1 MVMLFISTVVSVEIN
16 RSRNFKSDLH
26 KTKYAE
32 LALLFKINVLLL
44 TDSVHFHLDGLL
56 YHILN
61 SRKWSFHVVWKR
73 ILQLHKG
80 YLKM

>member
-16 RSRNFKSDLH
+16 RRCNFKSDLH

-61 SRKWSFHVVWKR
+61 SRK
-73 ILQLHKG
+73 
-80 YLKM
+80 